1 MKKKISPLII
11 GLVIMSILIIL
22 FYDVIFTFRSEFDVV
37 DQPNDKMIPMFNIE
51 IDRQIEEHTQSID
64 HRGYSKESRQ
74 NTINYLKSLRSI
86 EGYARYGVKSTKAR
100 NYIELKIEFSNGKVV
115 DQIYTGQSISGYM
128 APSLLIKVNM
138 INGKAVK
145 VYTNGQERKN
155 VPESSIPDIR
165 LMIDKAIAY
174 DIIQH
179 RDAYFVPAKT
189 QEEINKEWQR

>member
-1 MKKKISPLII
+1 MKRKFSPLII

-37 DQPNDKMIPMFNIE
+37 DQPNDKMIPMFNTE

-64 HRGYSKESRQ
+64 HRGYIRESRQ
-74 NTINYLKSLRSI
+74 NTINYLKSVRSI

-100 NYIELKIEFSNGKVV
+100 NYIELKIEFSNDKIV
-115 DQIYTGQSISGYM
+115 DQIYTGQSVSGYM
-128 APSLLIKVNM
+128 VPSLLMKVNM

-155 VPESSIPDIR
+155 VPEWSIPDIR

-179 RDAYFVPAKT
+179 RDSYFAPNKT
-189 QEEINKEWQR
+189 QGEINKEWER